1 MRGDSG
7 DHPTWDLADLPG
19 EVRVALETLVAHRGV
34 VLVDGGAPV
43 GSLAFSPAVLEGV
56 VVDPAPADP
65 SGPAEREDVT
75 VVATGTKLSAAA
87 RARLSESLGP
97 AYVVVDVSEAP
108 PTTDVVLIHAVSP
121 QLVGVLRATFPR
133 ARVLVA
139 ELLDDELGLDVRGPV
154 GRLLDAGAHAYLP
167 RGPVE
172 QVGRSVRRV
181 LETPAAGELG
191 ASVRSH
197 GEVGELGGPSGTGP
211 S

>member
-1 MRGDSG
+1 M
-7 DHPTWDLADLPG
+7 
-19 EVRVALETLVAHRGV
+19 VLEALVAHRGAT
-34 VLVDGGAPV
+34 LVDGGAPV
-43 GSLAFSPAVLEGV
+43 GTLAFSPAVLEGV
-56 VVDPAPADP
+56 VVETEPSAPP
-65 SGPAEREDVT
+65 GPAEREDVT

-97 AYVVVDVSEAP
+97 AYVVVDVSDAP
-108 PTTDVVLIHAVSP
+108 TTTDVVLIHAVSP
-121 QLVGVLRATFPR
+121 QLVGMLRATFPQ
-133 ARVLVA
+133 ARILVT

-191 ASVRSH
+191 ASERSH
-197 GEVGELGGPSGTGP
+197 GELGELGRPDGPGPS
-211 S
+211 